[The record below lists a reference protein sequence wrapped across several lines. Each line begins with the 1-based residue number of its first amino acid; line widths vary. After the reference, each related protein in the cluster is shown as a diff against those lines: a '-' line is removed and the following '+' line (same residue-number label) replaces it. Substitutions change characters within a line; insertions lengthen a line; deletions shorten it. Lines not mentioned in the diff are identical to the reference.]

1 MINAETAQQQTLAI
15 CKRRSDRL
23 IKRLERK
30 INRAIKRGKF
40 YISIAQ
46 DIDIYTKAQLEELDY
61 KVERHTEQMNTA
73 IVSYYV
79 ITWE

>member
-1 MINAETAQQQTLAI
+1 MINAKTAQQQTLTI
-15 CKRRSDRL
+15 CKRRSDKL

-30 INRAIKRGKF
+30 INRAIKKGRF

-46 DIDIYTKAQLEELDY
+46 DVDIYTKARLEELDY
-61 KVERHTEQMNTA
+61 KVERRTEQMNIA